1 VKASTIGTILCAAA
15 VFVVWR
21 FAGFSRSVFV
31 VDWLLFTWLVIG
43 SRMSFRLL
51 AHWVQS
57 LAGARF
63 GRLLVVGTR
72 DRSANVLRA
81 IQQGV
86 FGEYLAVGFVD
97 VREDARDRRI
107 VGVEVLG
114 PVSRLGNILDG
125 LKVDG
130 VVIVLDGKSDFVSDI
145 RGECSRRG
153 VLCSHV
159 ELLEMPQGE
168 DDAAGPESLQQFP
181 GR

>member
-1 VKASTIGTILCAAA
+1 
-15 VFVVWR
+15 
-21 FAGFSRSVFV
+21 
-31 VDWLLFTWLVIG
+31 
-43 SRMSFRLL
+43 M
-51 AHWVQS
+51 
-57 LAGARF
+57 
-63 GRLLVVGTR
+63 
-72 DRSANVLRA
+72 LRA

-168 DDAAGPESLQQFP
+168 DDAARPESLQQFP